1 MFIIKLFFRHTNIT
15 KPFVSYTFQPIF
27 STLPQTP
34 QVFLLSET
42 FEILTLTFILLY
54 HDPELHNNVDSQ
66 LLETAATGNVCQTDP
81 GLSLVLH
88 GGALVLAGLCGR
100 AAHLQTTQHV
110 VRAAAVADLSISG
123 LLIRSGPGMI
133 SG

>member
-1 MFIIKLFFRHTNIT
+1 MT
-15 KPFVSYTFQPIF
+15 
-27 STLPQTP
+27 
-34 QVFLLSET
+34 
-42 FEILTLTFILLY
+42 LTLFY
-54 HDPELHNNVDSQ
+54 HDPRLDNNVDYSQ
-66 LLETAATGNVCQTDP
+66 LLETAATGDVCQTDP
-81 GLSLVLH
+81 TLSPVLH

-110 VRAAAVADLSISG
+110 VRAAAVAYLSISG